1 MANKNMQCFFK
12 IKVAGEE
19 MEPAS
24 EGYSWRKD
32 RDLGMRWWNSW
43 VSLRA
48 YSSGRVDTGQ
58 AGVGGRGRSVNLT
71 CSNLQS
77 PYMPKMT

>member
-1 MANKNMQCFFK
+1 MQCFFK
-12 IKVAGEE
+12 IKVTGEE

-24 EGYSWRKD
+24 EGHSWRKD

-48 YSSGRVDTGQ
+48 YSSGSVDTGQ
-58 AGVGGRGRSVNLT
+58 AGVG
-71 CSNLQS
+71 
-77 PYMPKMT
+77 